1 MELSSPQL
9 REDFAIPSAVDR
21 SGEPVDVGQI
31 LLGINASP
39 ESSGPALDALRSF
52 FLRAANPS
60 SAHRQPEFSPDFLMG
75 AKQIH
80 NRLVAL
86 VDFDDSGIWPV
97 HLLKVVPSPLP
108 QLFPHYFVMH

>member
-9 REDFAIPSAVDR
+9 RGDFATPSAVDR

-31 LLGINASP
+31 LLGIDAHP
-39 ESSGPALDALRSF
+39 ESSGPALDVLRSF

-60 SAHRQPEFSPDFLMG
+60 SANRPPEFSPDFLKG

-86 VDFDDSGIWPV
+86 VDFDDSGVWPV
-97 HLLKVVPSPLP
+97 HMLKVLPNPSHPRL
-108 QLFPHYFVMH
+108 H